1 MTDLDYSVIAKEL
14 AAKIRVDLVTN
25 TAILE
30 QVSYTETCTVRCK
43 FCGSNDVVKNGV
55 RTGNI
60 QYYLCHDCKRTFAG
74 NNALEGMKY
83 PPDRI
88 ATAIT
93 LFYDGLSIDKI
104 RRRIDDLF
112 HSYTSD
118 STVYEWIVRY
128 SKIAVDK
135 TKSTHI
141 TVGNYWVGDETVLKL
156 DKGVNAW
163 FWDIIDDDT
172 RFLLASHMS
181 LTRTTND
188 AQILMEN
195 ALEQAGKIPKIIFT
209 DRLRAYLDGIE
220 LTFGSNTKHI
230 QGSPFDVQNNTN
242 KIERFHSTLK
252 SRTEIMRGM
261 QNPKTAM
268 IIMDGWLV
276 NYNYFRPHEGI
287 GNKTPAVAAKSNYPY
302 KNWLDVVTNNSIKGE
317 ACRWTKTPLS
327 HQTEQ

>member
-1 MTDLDYSVIAKEL
+1 MTEPKPLDYSAIAKEV
-14 AAKIRVDLVTN
+14 AAKIHIDIVSS
-25 TAILE
+25 TATFE
-30 QVSYTETCTVRCK
+30 QVSYSTTCVIRCK
-43 FCGSNDVVKNGV
+43 FCNSKNVVKNGV
-55 RTGNI
+55 RSGNI
-60 QYYLCHDCKRTFAG
+60 QYYLCRDCKRTFAG

-93 LFYDGLSIDKI
+93 LFYDGLSVDKI
-104 RRRIDDLF
+104 RRRIDDLY
-112 HSYTSD
+112 HAYPSD

-128 SKIAVDK
+128 SKIAVNK

-172 RFLLASHMS
+172 RFLLGSHMS
-181 LTRTTND
+181 LTRTTKD

-195 ALEQAGKIPKIIFT
+195 ALDRAGKMPKIVFT

-220 LTFGSNTKHI
+220 LTFGSKTQHI
-230 QGSPFDVQNNTN
+230 QGSPFEIQNNTN

-261 QNPKTAM
+261 KNPRTSM

-276 NYNYFRPHEGI
+276 NYNYFRPHESL
-287 GNKTPAVAAKSNYPY
+287 GNKTPAVAAKSDYPY
-302 KNWLDVVTNNSIKGE
+302 KSWKDVVMNNTIKGE
-317 ACRWTKTPLS
+317 ACR
-327 HQTEQ
+327 